1 MLDEIQSYRRVDMK
15 ELFHMVKDYNNFIDL
30 LLKMLN
36 YLPEKRIT
44 AREALNHQYFD
55 SIR

>member
-15 ELFHMVKDYNNFIDL
+15 DLFHMVSDYHNFIDL

-44 AREALNHQYFD
+44 AREALSHPYFN
-55 SIR
+55 SIK